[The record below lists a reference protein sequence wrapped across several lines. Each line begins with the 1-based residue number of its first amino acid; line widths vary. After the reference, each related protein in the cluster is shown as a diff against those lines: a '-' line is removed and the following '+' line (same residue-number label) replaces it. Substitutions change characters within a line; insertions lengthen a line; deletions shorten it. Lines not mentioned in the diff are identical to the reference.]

1 MKNNSHNS
9 MFLMKKQLQESIKS
23 IPKENKHKF
32 GVDLLKLI
40 DYAHGADYDNFNF

>member
-9 MFLMKKQLQESIKS
+9 MFLMKKQLQESINS
-23 IPKENKHKF
+23 IPKQNKHKF

-40 DYAHGADYDNFNF
+40 DIAHEGDYENFNF